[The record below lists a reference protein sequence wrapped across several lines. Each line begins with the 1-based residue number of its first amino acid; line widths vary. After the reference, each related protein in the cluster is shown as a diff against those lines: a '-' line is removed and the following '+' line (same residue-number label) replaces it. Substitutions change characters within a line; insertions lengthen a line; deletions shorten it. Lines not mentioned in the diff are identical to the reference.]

1 MKTFLFS
8 LFLLG
13 CFAFSNSQT
22 VELPET
28 IISINSDYFNSVDT
42 ENSCNYVQKLEQALL
57 DYDHSDLSVLYDS
70 KDDIYKVTFKLP
82 EGKIIASFNK
92 DGKII
97 KTYEKYN
104 NIRLPQSV
112 LQAIAKKYP
121 NYSIEEDV
129 YIVKFHCD
137 ADALQQEYRIEIKNE
152 DTKLT
157 LKTNEKGVFI

>member
-57 DYDHSDLSVLYDS
+57 NYDHSELSDLYDS
-70 KDDIYKVTFKLP
+70 KKDIYNVTFKMP
-82 EGKIIASFNK
+82 DGKIIASFNK

-97 KTYEKYN
+97 ETFEKYN
-104 NIRLPQSV
+104 NIRLPYMV
-112 LQAIAKKYP
+112 MQAIAEKYP

-137 ADALQQEYRIEIKNE
+137 EDAKKQEYRIKIKN
-152 DTKLT
+152 DTTVLS
-157 LKTNEKGVFI
+157 LKTNEQGEFI